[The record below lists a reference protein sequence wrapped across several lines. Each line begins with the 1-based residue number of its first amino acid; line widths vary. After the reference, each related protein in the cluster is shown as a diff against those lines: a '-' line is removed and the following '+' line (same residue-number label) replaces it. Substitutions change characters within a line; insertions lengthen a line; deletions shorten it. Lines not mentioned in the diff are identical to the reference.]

1 MTRMVREP
9 SPQFQKQNSFSP
21 VAEGAVLCFAVLRI
35 WVKYSDSGSQAKF
48 ATSRKGHW
56 CSVYH
61 LMLPLHSA

>member
-9 SPQFQKQNSFSP
+9 SPQFQKQSSFSP

-48 ATSRKGHW
+48 ATFCLSSDAAFAQ
-56 CSVYH
+56 CMTAYSV
-61 LMLPLHSA
+61 